1 MSPKLRLFLMVL
13 MFTALLFGFLHL
25 FIPGTSLY
33 NFERLHIFL
42 FNLCSGGT
50 ILIYYTEGQKQLSTK
65 AAFFLGLSLTYA
77 LLAFLE
83 YYLLSMLVA
92 FILAVVVD
100 SVRIKK
106 FSLFPINFFRPEAP
120 VAEKFHQASLLCL
133 SMGLTISG
141 LVIWN
146 NEYLKLV
153 SFEKLTLD
161 TFFLGFSFP
170 LSLITMSVIF
180 SYMRTD
186 VSRLTQRL
194 KNMGFWNVNL
204 GVIIFFIFILF
215 QKLIPQLVV
224 TTILFISVVL
234 IYFMYRDLGVKEQQK
249 SFLTSGMFF
258 LWYTAI
264 TGIIYIALE
273 FSPGYDHENL
283 KWLLRMHSFASLYG
297 WNLSGLAVICR
308 KDHFPI
314 RLHSQGVI
322 AVHWATAIVLAPL
335 GTYFAAFAV
344 LSLIAYGFILY
355 MILFSQGAELPG
367 QPLGNGT
374 VAPITRDP

>member
-1 MSPKLRLFLMVL
+1 MSLKLRFFIAVL

-50 ILIYYTEGQKQLSTK
+50 ILIYYTEDRKQLSK
-65 AAFFLGLSLTYA
+65 QASFFLGLSLIYA

-83 YYLLSMLVA
+83 YYLLAMLTA
-92 FILAVVVD
+92 FVLAGVVD
-100 SVRIKK
+100 AIRIRK
-106 FSLFPINFFRPEAP
+106 FSLFPINFFQAEAR
-120 VAEKFHQASLLCL
+120 VSDKFHQASLLCL

-141 LVIWN
+141 LVILN
-146 NEYLKLV
+146 NQYLKLV

-180 SYMRTD
+180 EFMRQD
-186 VSRLTQRL
+186 VSRLVLRL

-204 GVIIFFIFILF
+204 GVIIFFIFIMF
-215 QKLIPQLVV
+215 EQLILQLVV
-224 TTILFISVVL
+224 TTILFFSVVL
-234 IYFMYRDLGVKEQQK
+234 IYFMYRDLGDRVQQK

-264 TGIIYIALE
+264 TGIVYIALE
-273 FSPGYDHENL
+273 FSPDYDSQHL
-283 KWLLRMHSFASLYG
+283 KYLLRMHSFASLYG

-308 KDHFPI
+308 KNHFPI
-314 RLHSQGVI
+314 RLHSQSVI
-322 AVHWATAIVLAPL
+322 AVHWLTAIALAPL
-335 GTYFAAFAV
+335 GTYFPVFAI

-355 MILFSQGAELPG
+355 MILFSEGSENLNETIAG
-367 QPLGNGT
+367 
-374 VAPITRDP
+374 

>member
-13 MFTALLFGFLHL
+13 MFSALLFGFLHM

-50 ILIYYTEGQKQLSTK
+50 ILIYYTEGRTQLSRK
-65 AAFFLGLSLTYA
+65 AAAFLGLSLTYA
-77 LLAFLE
+77 LLAFLQ
-83 YYLLSMLVA
+83 YYFLAMLTAVV
-92 FILAVVVD
+92 LAVVVD

-106 FSLFPINFFRPEAP
+106 FSFFPTNFFETRAP
-120 VAEKFHQASLLCL
+120 VSEKFHQASLLCL
-133 SMGLTISG
+133 SMGLVISG
-141 LVIWN
+141 LVILN

-153 SFEKLTLD
+153 SFEKITLD

-180 SYMRTD
+180 GFMRQD
-186 VSRLTQRL
+186 VSRLTLRL

-204 GVIIFFIFILF
+204 GVIIFFIFIIF

-224 TTILFISVVL
+224 TTILFLSVVL
-234 IYFMYRDLGVKEQQK
+234 IYFMYRDLGVNVQQK
-249 SFLTSGMFF
+249 SFLTSGMLF
-258 LWYTAI
+258 LWYTAV
-264 TGIIYIALE
+264 TGIIYIVLE
-273 FSPGYDHENL
+273 FSPSYDSEQL
-283 KWLLRMHSFASLYG
+283 KFLLRMHSFASLYG

-322 AVHWATAIVLAPL
+322 TVHWATAILLAPL
-335 GTYFAAFAV
+335 GTYYALFAV
-344 LSLIAYGFILY
+344 FALIAYGYILY
-355 MILFSQGAELPG
+355 MILFSGGAEL
-367 QPLGNGT
+367 
-374 VAPITRDP
+374 V